1 MDNLTRAELFL
12 ILDGLHHVRDER
24 REELLDSGVKV
35 KNLFACDQFR
45 QISDLQAKVLAACDK
60 MAY

>member
-1 MDNLTRAELFL
+1 MDNLTRSELFL

-24 REELLDSGVKV
+24 REELLEGGVKD
-35 KNLFACDQFR
+35 LFVCDQYR
-45 QISDLQAKVLAACDK
+45 KITDLQAKILAARDK